1 MSTNS
6 IYHKHIDNL
15 RNAGDAIVSDL
26 KLCFN
31 YGEPPVT
38 QILNSKIQFISS
50 FDKQIV
56 HKC

>member
-1 MSTNS
+1 MLTNS
-6 IYHKHIDNL
+6 IFHKHIDNL

-50 FDKQIV
+50 FDKQN
-56 HKC
+56 CS